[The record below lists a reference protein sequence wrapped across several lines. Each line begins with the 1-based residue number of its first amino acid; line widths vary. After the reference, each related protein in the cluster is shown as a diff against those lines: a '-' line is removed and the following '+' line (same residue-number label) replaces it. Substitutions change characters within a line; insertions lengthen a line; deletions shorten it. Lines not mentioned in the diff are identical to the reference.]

1 MFFDTP
7 PHDPAPRHNKGLS
20 YRASYEFC
28 HAKLL
33 HHKLTKR
40 SYLIIGTLPI
50 QVCRFV
56 MHQLCT
62 TNFKAGP
69 ALGISLCSSALID
82 GGSEKIEV
90 RE

>member
-20 YRASYEFC
+20 YGASYEFC

-33 HHKLTKR
+33 HRKLTK
-40 SYLIIGTLPI
+40 YLS
-50 QVCRFV
+50 R
-56 MHQLCT
+56 
-62 TNFKAGP
+62 
-69 ALGISLCSSALID
+69 ALAVVTPGLSLCHASAMHHKFQSWPSFGD
-82 GGSEKIEV
+82 FVVPRCTGTWWQGKIEV